1 MSFWLKDYANLL
13 EKLEYLQFK
22 LTDPELNEQEK
33 QDTENQLQFCVERKA
48 QFEQLVSKFDS
59 LEQRILYRKY
69 VEGKTLESIASE
81 LEYSANYIYNKHSE
95 ILKILR
101 FYEK

>member
-48 QFEQLVSKFDS
+48 QFEQTGF
-59 LEQRILYRKY
+59 
-69 VEGKTLESIASE
+69 
-81 LEYSANYIYNKHSE
+81 
-95 ILKILR
+95 
-101 FYEK
+101 